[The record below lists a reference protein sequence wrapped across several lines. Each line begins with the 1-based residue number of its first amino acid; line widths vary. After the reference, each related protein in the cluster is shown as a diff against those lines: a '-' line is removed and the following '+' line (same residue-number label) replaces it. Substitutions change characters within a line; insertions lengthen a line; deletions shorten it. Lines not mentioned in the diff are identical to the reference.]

1 MNPPISHKE
10 RIRLNILFE
19 NVSDEHFGSVFPK
32 LRERHYKSGGVILE
46 DNTDGDELFLLVE
59 GRVRII
65 KRTRTGEEN
74 LLALLHAGDFFGE
87 LELVDARPRSARV
100 IAVEDCVVYSMN
112 KADFD
117 TLLEA
122 SHPFAIRLM
131 QVMSIRL
138 RALNNHFVRELES
151 FIRKSGAEMEK
162 LRQLM
167 EASTAL
173 NSTLDLGRL
182 LDIILDTALR
192 TVDGDRGTVYLVD
205 RAKEELWSIILR
217 GNQQVTIRLP
227 LGRGIAGYVAAS
239 GDTLNIPDAYLDPR
253 FNPDVDRQTGY
264 RTKTIL
270 CMPMRNKE
278 GDIIGV
284 FQLLNKRAGSFT
296 ADDEN
301 FITALSTHASLAI
314 ENARL
319 YEEEKALAGIRE
331 EVRLAAKIQMDLLP
345 ANVPEVPGYELAG
358 TSIPAQ
364 MVGGDYYDFIRLGGG
379 AMGICL
385 GDVSGKGM
393 PASLLMANLQATLR
407 GQALHDGDAAGT
419 VRRSNRLLYETT
431 SPEKFVTMVY
441 GALDPAKHTFRFAN
455 AGHDHPC
462 LFRSGGET
470 VRLESGGIVLGI
482 LPDYEYTADT
492 VEFRPGDVLV
502 IYSDGIVESMNAA
515 QEQYGLDRL
524 IGEVGGRLD
533 EGAGGILSAIVA
545 AARRHAGSAPQYD
558 DMTVVVVKRVR

>member
-1 MNPPISHKE
+1 VSLTHQD
-10 RIRLNILFE
+10 RLRLNILFE
-19 NVSDEHFGSVFPK
+19 DVGDDLFGRILPK
-32 LRERHYKSGGVILE
+32 LRERHVRAGGVIVE

-100 IAVEDCVVYSMN
+100 IAVEDCVVFSLK

-117 TLLEA
+117 LLLRE
-122 SHPFAIRLM
+122 SHAFAIRLM

-138 RALNNHFVRELES
+138 RALNNHFVKELEG
-151 FIRKSGAEMEK
+151 FIRRSGAEMEK
-162 LRQLM
+162 LHQLID
-167 EASTAL
+167 ASRAL

-205 RAKEELWSIILR
+205 ATKEELWSIILK
-217 GNQQVTIRLP
+217 GKQQVTIRLP
-227 LGRGIAGYVAAS
+227 FGRGIAGYVAAS

-264 RTKTIL
+264 RTSTIL
-270 CMPMRNKE
+270 CMPMKNKDGE
-278 GDIIGV
+278 IIGV
-284 FQLLNKRAGSFT
+284 FQLLNKRGGPFT
-296 ADDEN
+296 AEDEQ
-301 FITALSTHASLAI
+301 FITALSIHASLAI

-345 ANVPEVPGYELAG
+345 KSVPDVEGYELAG

-364 MVGGDYYDFIRLGGG
+364 AVGGDYFDFIRLADGRTGV
-379 AMGICL
+379 CL

-393 PASLLMANLQATLR
+393 PASLLMANVQATLR
-407 GQALHDGDAAGT
+407 GQTLLDRGGVAGT

-431 SPEKFVTMVY
+431 PPEKFVTLIY
-441 GALDPAKHTFRFAN
+441 GALDPGKHTFCFTN
-455 AGHDHPC
+455 AGHDHPV
-462 LFRSGGET
+462 LFRKKGKT
-470 VRLESGGIVLGI
+470 LRLQSGGIVLGI
-482 LPDYEYTADT
+482 LPDYDYTEET
-492 VEFRPGDVLV
+492 VEFHPGDVLV
-502 IYSDGIVESMNAA
+502 IYSDGICESMNAA
-515 QEQYGLDRL
+515 QEQFGIERL
-524 IGEVGGRLD
+524 TAVVAARLG
-533 EGAGGILSAIVA
+533 EGAQQILKAVVA
-545 AARRHAGSAPQYD
+545 AAKEHAGDAPQYD
-558 DMTVVVVKRVR
+558 DMTVVVVKRV

>member
-1 MNPPISHKE
+1 MIPAIGHRE
-10 RIRLNILFE
+10 RVRLNILFE
-19 NVSDEHFGSVFPK
+19 NVSDELFESVFPK

-46 DNTDGDELFLLVE
+46 DNTDGDELFLLAE

-100 IAVEDCVVYSMN
+100 IAVEDCVVYALK

-117 TLLEA
+117 RLLEE

-151 FIRKSGAEMEK
+151 FIRRSGAEMEK

-167 EASTAL
+167 DASTAL

-182 LDIILDTALR
+182 LDIILDTALK

-205 RAKEELWSIILR
+205 RKKEELWSIILK

-270 CMPMRNKE
+270 CMPMRNKDGE
-278 GDIIGV
+278 IIGV
-284 FQLLNKRAGSFT
+284 FQLLNKRAGAFT
-296 ADDEN
+296 DEDED
-301 FITALSTHASLAI
+301 FISALSTHASLAI

-319 YEEEKALAGIRE
+319 YEEEKTLAGIRE
-331 EVRLAAKIQMDLLP
+331 EVRLAAKIQMELLP
-345 ANVPEVPGYELAG
+345 ANVPEVAGYELAG

-407 GQALHDGDAAGT
+407 GQALHDGDAAAT

-431 SPEKFVTMVY
+431 APEKFVTLVY
-441 GALDPAKHTFRFAN
+441 GALDPRAHTFRFAN
-455 AGHDHPC
+455 AGHDYPH

-482 LPDYEYTADT
+482 LPDYEYTTET

-502 IYSDGIVESMNAA
+502 IYSDGIIESMNSAH
-515 QEQYGLDRL
+515 EQYGVERMAR
-524 IGEVGGRLD
+524 EVRGRLG
-533 EGAGGILSAIVA
+533 ESAGEILSGVVRA
-545 AARRHAGSAPQYD
+545 AQRHAGPAPQYD
-558 DMTVVVVKRVR
+558 DMTVVVVKRVH

>member
-1 MNPPISHKE
+1 MAQGHRE
-10 RIRLNILFE
+10 RVRLNILFE
-19 NVSDEHFGSVFPK
+19 NVDDDLFAEIWPK
-32 LRERHYKSGGVILE
+32 LRERHVRAGGVILE

-100 IAVEDCVVYSMN
+100 LAVEDCVLFSLR
-112 KADFD
+112 KEDFD
-117 TLLEA
+117 ELLDR
-122 SHPFAIRLM
+122 SHAFATRLM

-151 FIRKSGAEMEK
+151 FVRKSGAEMEK
-162 LRQLM
+162 LRNLM
-167 EASTAL
+167 EASKAL

-182 LDIILDTALR
+182 LDIILETALA
-192 TVDGDRGTVYLVD
+192 TTGGDRGTVYLVD
-205 RAKEELWSIILR
+205 RGKQELWSIILK

-270 CMPMRNKE
+270 CMPMRNKDGE
-278 GDIIGV
+278 IIGV
-284 FQLLNKRAGSFT
+284 FQLLNKRSGPFT
-296 ADDEN
+296 EEDEA
-301 FITALSTHASLAI
+301 FLQALSVHASLAL
-314 ENARL
+314 ENARH
-319 YEEEKALAGIRE
+319 YEDEKALAAIRE

-345 ANVPEVPGYELAG
+345 ASVPEVPGYELAG

-364 MVGGDYYDFIRLGGG
+364 MVGGDYFDFLRLPGGRTG
-379 AMGICL
+379 VCL

-393 PASLLMANLQATLR
+393 PAALLMANLQATLR
-407 GQALHDGDAAGT
+407 GQVLHDGDAAAT

-431 SPEKFVTMVY
+431 APEKFVTLLY
-441 GALDPAKHTFRFAN
+441 GALDPSAHTFRFAN
-455 AGHDHPC
+455 AGHDHPI
-462 LFRSGGET
+462 LFRKGGQTE
-470 VRLESGGIVLGI
+470 RLESGGIVLGI
-482 LPDYEYTADT
+482 LPDYDYTSGM

-502 IYSDGIVESMNAA
+502 IYSDGICESMNAA
-515 QEQYGLDRL
+515 HEQYGVERMTGAVRKRL
-524 IGEVGGRLD
+524 AAPAKE
-533 EGAGGILSAIVA
+533 ILA
-545 AARRHAGSAPQYD
+545 AVVEEATRHAAGAPQYD
-558 DMTVVVVKRVR
+558 DMTVVVVKRTG